1 MHLLKW
7 KYLTHSI
14 KTMLKGKNISIK
26 EVNVI
31 LERDTLITELVNA
44 AQPLIS
50 IVDGQAHFLRVNDRF
65 SEVLGYSKEELI
77 GTNYLGLV
85 HEDDLRSTVVVW
97 DRLVTGA
104 MADTGVDG
112 FVNRY
117 LCKDGRYAILEWH
130 ANNKSI
136 KGLALSFAIFKGY
149 E

>member
-1 MHLLKW
+1 
-7 KYLTHSI
+7 
-14 KTMLKGKNISIK
+14 MLNGKNISIK
-26 EVNVI
+26 KVNEI
-31 LERDTLITELVNA
+31 LERDTLITELMNA

-50 IVDGQAHFLRVNDRF
+50 IVDGQAHFIRVNDRF
-65 SEVLGYSKEELI
+65 AEVLGYSKGELL

-85 HEDDLRSTVVVW
+85 HEDDLRKTVNIW
-97 DRLVTGA
+97 DDLVTESVE
-104 MADTGVDG
+104 DTGVDG

>member
-1 MHLLKW
+1 
-7 KYLTHSI
+7 
-14 KTMLKGKNISIK
+14 MLKGKKISIQK
-26 EVNVI
+26 VNEI
-31 LERDTLITELVNA
+31 LERDTLITELMNA

-50 IVDGQAHFLRVNDRF
+50 IVDSQAHFLRVNDRF
-65 SEVLGYSKEELI
+65 TEVLGYSKEELI
-77 GTNYLGLV
+77 GTNYLGLI
-85 HEDDLRSTVVVW
+85 HEDDLRKTVDVW
-97 DRLVTGA
+97 DGLVTESV
-104 MADTGVDG
+104 ADTGVNG

>member
-1 MHLLKW
+1 
-7 KYLTHSI
+7 
-14 KTMLKGKNISIK
+14 MLNGKNISIK
-26 EVNVI
+26 KVNEI
-31 LERDTLITELVNA
+31 LERDTLITELMNA

-65 SEVLGYSKEELI
+65 AEVLGYSKRELI
-77 GTNYLGLV
+77 GTNYLGLI
-85 HEDDLRSTVVVW
+85 HEDDLRKTVDVW
-97 DRLVTGA
+97 DDLVTESVE
-104 MADTGVDG
+104 DTGVDG